1 MQCDT
6 LKTLMRNPSPLT
18 IWEEFAHRGNDAC
31 KISHVKDVMEA
42 KEHLMDHQ
50 VDPGTT
56 YVGATYRKD
65 KKELWIHRELE
76 ESKFQYAGK
85 TRQTKNSIFPK
96 CVFLFRK
103 I

>member
-18 IWEEFAHRGNDAC
+18 IWYGVRHKGNDAC

-42 KEHLMDHQ
+42 KEHLMDHP
-50 VDPGTT
+50 VDPGTR
-56 YVGATYRKD
+56 YVGATYSED
-65 KKELWIHRELE
+65 ELWIHRELE
-76 ESKFQYAGK
+76 ESNFQYAEK
-85 TRQTKNSIFPK
+85 TRQTKNSVFPK